1 MKRITLILSVLL
13 LGLTFTS
20 KAQWPVIYSPRGNFN
35 FSMPSYP
42 STIDSLNL
50 LAYMYTAGDSSNI
63 SYHVEFIDSAYISG
77 NQELQEFQLDSITA
91 PTGDPCYV
99 DSIEKMFNAYAQLF
113 QYETKGTIEGF
124 ERADYATCSI
134 RGRELT
140 VRHQNLS
147 GDGGYYFTF
156 TRYYY
161 YNSKFLI
168 FTITGPESN
177 LAALYAYKNQFFN
190 SIHIY

>member
-1 MKRITLILSVLL
+1 MKRTTIILSIL
-13 LGLTFTS
+13 LGIISTS
-20 KAQWPVIYSPRGNFN
+20 FAQWPVTYSSRGNFS

-42 STIDSLNL
+42 YSYDTVRV
-50 LAYMYTAGDSSNI
+50 LAYAYAPGDASNI
-63 SYHVEFIDSAYISG
+63 SYHVEFIDSAYVSG
-77 NQELQEFQLDSITA
+77 NEELQSLVSTYASVPSDS
-91 PTGDPCYV
+91 CYV
-99 DSIEKMFNAYAQLF
+99 DSIETTLNAYAQLF
-113 QYETKGTIEGF
+113 QYNTKGTIEGF
-124 ERADYATCSI
+124 ETSNYIPCVI

-140 VRHQNLS
+140 VRHPNLS
-147 GDGGYYFTF
+147 GDAGYCFTF

-190 SIHIY
+190 SIYIY